1 MRLTDSDRYKK
12 DIKNYTNLM
21 RNLVDTTK
29 KEKCQKLLKELQ
41 AEAFQIDNGHNSS
54 LNGIIKPKDLR
65 INIERM
71 SDVRR
76 ELNELLDNT

>member
-1 MRLTDSDRYKK
+1 MRSTDSDRTKK

-21 RNLVDTTK
+21 KNLVDTTK

>member
-1 MRLTDSDRYKK
+1 MRLTDSIRYKQ

-21 RNLVDTTK
+21 KALTDTTK
-29 KEKCQKLLKELQ
+29 KERCQKLLKELQ
-41 AEAFQIDNGHNSS
+41 AEAFQIDNGHDSS

-76 ELNELLDNT
+76 ELNEILNNT

>member
-21 RNLVDTTK
+21 RNLVDTSK

-76 ELNELLDNT
+76 ELNEILDNT

>member
-21 RNLVDTTK
+21 RNLVDTSK

-76 ELNELLDNT
+76 ELNELLDNA

>member
-21 RNLVDTTK
+21 RNLVDTSK